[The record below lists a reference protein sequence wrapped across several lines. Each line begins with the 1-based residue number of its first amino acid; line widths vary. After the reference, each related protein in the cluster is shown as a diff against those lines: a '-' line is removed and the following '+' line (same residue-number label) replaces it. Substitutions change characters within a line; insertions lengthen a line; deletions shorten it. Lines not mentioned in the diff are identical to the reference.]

1 MRLERRK
8 VGKQLKF
15 SAFVALFVAASLA
28 VLLGIKGKQ
37 LRQESAAYEA
47 TKAKLEAEI
56 LKQEKEKEEIE
67 ELGKYV
73 QTKKYVEEVARE
85 KLGLVYPGEIII
97 KSK

>member
-28 VLLGIKGKQ
+28 VLLGIKGNQ
-37 LRQESAAYEA
+37 LRQQSETYEV
-47 TKAKLEAEI
+47 TKTKLEAEI
-56 LKQEKEKEEIE
+56 LKQEKEKQEIE
-67 ELGKYV
+67 ELQKYV

-85 KLGLVYPGEIII
+85 KLGLMYPGEIII